1 MEGVEILNQFEVV
14 TKSAFNMQSFW
25 ITVGIVTLIGAI
37 IGVFL
42 FIFDECDCLVI
53 SSMLIL
59 FAVGGALIGILSGI
73 SFSTP
78 TKYETRYQV
87 TITDEV
93 KMTEFNERY
102 EILDQEGKIYTVREK

>member
-1 MEGVEILNQFEVV
+1 MKGVEILNQFEVV
-14 TKSAFNMQSFW
+14 TESAFNMQAFW

-42 FIFDECDCLVI
+42 FISDECDWLVI
-53 SSMLIL
+53 PSMLIL
-59 FAVGGALIGILSGI
+59 FAVGGALIGILSGMA
-73 SFSTP
+73 FNTP
-78 TKYETRYQV
+78 TKYETHYQV

>member
-1 MEGVEILNQFEVV
+1 MEGVEILNQFEVAIEHCFNWTV
-14 TKSAFNMQSFW
+14 FWFIVGFIGAGMGVIGLLLWLIDNCEFSAFPAMVV
-25 ITVGIVTLIGAI
+25 IGIVFGVI
-37 IGVFL
+37 IGG
-42 FIFDECDCLVI
+42 IFAGME
-53 SSMLIL
+53 
-59 FAVGGALIGILSGI
+59 GI
-73 SFSTP
+73 P